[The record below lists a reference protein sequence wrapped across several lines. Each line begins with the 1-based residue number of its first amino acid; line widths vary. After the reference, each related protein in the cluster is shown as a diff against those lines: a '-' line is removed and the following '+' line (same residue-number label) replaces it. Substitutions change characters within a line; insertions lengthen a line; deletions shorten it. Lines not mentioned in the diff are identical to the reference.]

1 MKIIYADDD
10 ASLTDLNAVVRRY
23 IDLVL
28 LVQQSDLKGMMIPQ
42 LNADAIVNSNQLL
55 TLGEAARMADSAF
68 KYCTSTCGNVD
79 SFKARYNRLRAYC
92 YRHENV
98 LLVYFGCGP
107 EDVQNT
113 IGRFAKELGEMVVK
127 GS

>member
-10 ASLTDLNAVVRRY
+10 ASLVELNAVVRRY

-28 LVQQSDLKGMMIPQ
+28 LVQQSDLKRMIFP

-55 TLGEAARMADSAF
+55 TLDEAARMADSAF

-92 YRHENV
+92 YRHKDV

-127 GS
+127 GKI